1 VLCGVVDIS
10 DRIEAQQRLELVRAE
25 FAHASRIAT
34 LGELAASVAH
44 EISQPLSAIIT
55 NSGTTLRVLEKDA
68 SRLPLLRSLAEHT
81 LGAANRAAEIVT
93 QIRAVVAPITPERQP
108 LSLDAMVSEALPFV
122 RHELKQGQVQL
133 ILRFEQHL
141 PLTCGDCVQLQQV
154 VVNLVLNAIQAMQD
168 LPEDERQIEI
178 ATARDGDM
186 VMLTV
191 DDTGPGIVPEAQERL
206 FDSFY
211 TTKPRGMGIGLAVCR
226 SIAESH
232 GGSIAACPRSRG
244 ARFVLT
250 LPHMTRVYAS

>member
-1 VLCGVVDIS
+1 
-10 DRIEAQQRLELVRAE
+10 
-25 FAHASRIAT
+25 
-34 LGELAASVAH
+34 
-44 EISQPLSAIIT
+44 
-55 NSGTTLRVLEKDA
+55 
-68 SRLPLLRSLAEHT
+68 
-81 LGAANRAAEIVT
+81 
-93 QIRAVVAPITPERQP
+93 
-108 LSLDAMVSEALPFV
+108 M

-141 PLTCGDCVQLQQV
+141 PSTCGDRVQLQQV

-191 DDTGPGIVPEAQERL
+191 DDTGPGIAPEARERL

-232 GGSIAACPRSRG
+232 GGSIAALPLPRG

-250 LPHMTRVYAS
+250 LPHMVGVHAS